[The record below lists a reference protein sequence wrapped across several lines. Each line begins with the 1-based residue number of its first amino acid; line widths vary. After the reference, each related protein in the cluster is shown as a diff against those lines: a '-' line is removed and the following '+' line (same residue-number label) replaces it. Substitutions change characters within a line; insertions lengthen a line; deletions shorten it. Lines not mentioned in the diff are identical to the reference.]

1 MLVYPAELC
10 AGMKEEFLSL
20 VGGSELCV
28 QAEVWA
34 LKHRTSSAFSLP
46 DCFSLANYTSFM

>member
-1 MLVYPAELC
+1 MYPAELC